1 VTLDPPRPFPRVA
14 DGTLLLYRLFDVAED
29 IDLARAEGLLAGEGA
44 RLRLAGERTGFL
56 DLPDRPLTAALGPRE
71 VRLED
76 GTVLRGNAAV
86 RLFGLGV
93 ASARYEVPIPPGSG
107 PAELA
112 ALVRA
117 ASDSAALEKAA
128 RAEVDALCARVR
140 PALDN
145 PWSSPLFETYAIVF
159 VRTLEQGAATDAV
172 AGPDLARVLLGEP
185 PAADLSPRTVS
196 DVTRHRFSY
205 ESNDLCVLDWDA
217 ALVVE
222 PSGDRSAADVLE
234 LATAQLLELRFF
246 DGLFERELLGVAELV
261 GRPRRSTAWFFV
273 GRYAKITRR
282 IQQRVVDSVEFIVRV
297 ENTVRFVGDLY
308 LARVH
313 RAAAERF
320 RIPEWTAEVLRR
332 QEVAARVSGL
342 LSAEADSA
350 LGHVLEATIV
360 VLIVLEIVLA
370 FLR

>member
-1 VTLDPPRPFPRVA
+1 MADAAHRPFPRVS

-29 IDLARAEGLLAGEGA
+29 IDLARAEGLLAGEAA
-44 RLRLAGERTGFL
+44 RLKLAGERSGFL
-56 DLPDRPLTAALGPRE
+56 DLPDRPLTVALGPRE

-76 GTVLRGNAAV
+76 GTVLRGAAAV

-93 ASARYEVPIPPGSG
+93 ASARYEVPIPKGSG
-107 PAELA
+107 APELA
-112 ALVRA
+112 ALVRS
-117 ASDSAALEKAA
+117 ASDSALLEKAA
-128 RAEVDALCARVR
+128 RAEVAALCERVR

-159 VRTLEQGAATDAV
+159 VRAFEGGAAPETV

-185 PAADLSPRTVS
+185 PSADLSPRTVS

-217 ALVVE
+217 AFIVE

-261 GRPRRSTAWFFV
+261 GRPRRATAWFFV

-282 IQQRVVDSVEFIVRV
+282 IQQRVVDSVEFIARV

-350 LGHVLEATIV
+350 LGHVLEATIIL
-360 VLIVLEIVLA
+360 LIVLEIVLA
-370 FLR
+370 FAR

>member
-1 VTLDPPRPFPRVA
+1 VAPDPPRPFPRIA

-29 IDLARAEGLLAGEGA
+29 IDLARAEGLLAGVGA

-56 DLPDRPLTAALGPRE
+56 DLPDRPLTVDLGPRE

-76 GTVLRGNAAV
+76 GAVLRGTAAV

-117 ASDSAALEKAA
+117 VSDSAAFEKAA
-128 RAEVDALCARVR
+128 RAEVEALSERIR
-140 PALDN
+140 PSLDN

-159 VRTLEQGAATDAV
+159 VRRLEEGGAPDDLQ
-172 AGPDLARVLLGEP
+172 GPDLARVLLGEP
-185 PAADLSPRTVS
+185 PSAGLSPRTVS

-217 ALVVE
+217 AFVVE

-234 LATAQLLELRFF
+234 LASAQLLELRFY
-246 DGLFERELLGVAELV
+246 DGLFEKELVGVAELI
-261 GRPRRSTAWFFV
+261 GRPRTATAWVFV
-273 GRYAKITRR
+273 GRYGRITRR
-282 IQQRVVDSVEFIVRV
+282 IQRRVVDSVEFIARV

-320 RIPEWTAEVLRR
+320 RIPDWTAEVLRR

-342 LSAEADSA
+342 LTAEADSA
-350 LGHVLEATIV
+350 LGHVLEGTIIL
-360 VLIVLEIVLA
+360 LIVLEIVLA
-370 FLR
+370 FAR